1 MLVWMGINMNSQG
14 IIVADQDYE
23 RLVPLLK
30 DHPLLDELGRAIVVP
45 VEQMPPETVRINSFV
60 TYVDESNG
68 VSRSV
73 ELVFPEDA
81 DVDTGKISVLAPVGS
96 ALLGLSVGDTIDWPF
111 PNGQDRRLKVVST
124 TPPSHK

>member
-1 MLVWMGINMNSQG
+1 MDGLNMNSQS

-23 RLVPLLK
+23 RLVPLLR
-30 DHPLLDELGRAIVVP
+30 DHPLMEELGRAIVVP
-45 VEQMPPETVRINSFV
+45 AEQIPPETVRINSRV
-60 TYVDESNG
+60 TYVDESSG

-81 DVDTGKISVLAPVGS
+81 DVDAGKISVLAPVGS

-124 TPPSHK
+124 TPPDSI

>member
-1 MLVWMGINMNSQG
+1 MNTQG
-14 IIVADQDYE
+14 IIVAEQDYE

-30 DHPLLDELGRAIVVP
+30 DHPLLEELGRAIVVP
-45 VEQMPPETVRINSFV
+45 AERMAPEIVRINSRV

-73 ELVFPEDA
+73 ELVFPEEA
-81 DVDTGKISVLAPVGS
+81 DVDQGKVSVLAPVGS

-111 PNGQDRRLKVVST
+111 PNGMERRLKVVST
-124 TPPSHK
+124 IPPEAGK

>member
-1 MLVWMGINMNSQG
+1 MDGINMNSQS

-23 RLVPLLK
+23 RLVPLLR
-30 DHPLLDELGRAIVVP
+30 DHPLMEELGRAIVVP
-45 VEQMPPETVRINSFV
+45 AEQIPPETVRINSRV
-60 TYVDESNG
+60 TYVDESSG

-81 DVDTGKISVLAPVGS
+81 DVDAGKISVLAPVGS

-124 TPPSHK
+124 TPPDSI